1 MSCEACIK
9 AEEIQKLVLEIAQ
22 LKEKVKASEEREK
35 ARDLKY
41 ENLYEKQNQQ
51 LTTQALMSQQI
62 DNIEKTLNKFIE
74 GEFKEFVKEFKELS
88 DKPKKRWDLVITGF
102 LSAAASI
109 IAKTVI
115 DKLIS

>member
-1 MSCEACIK
+1 MLEKIKEAIKKILPKPPPPAAPSTAAPSTAKEGGIIMSCEACIK

-74 GEFKEFVKEFKELS
+74 GEFKNL
-88 DKPKKRWDLVITGF
+88 
-102 LSAAASI
+102 
-109 IAKTVI
+109 
-115 DKLIS
+115 